1 MEKKIPPMFRK
12 PIKEKRFQRRILKFI
27 EQPEDKT
34 FLISCFD
41 LSDGVYTIKAE
52 LDPNVPKRLKSLAK
66 AITINRR
73 GTVKILP
80 LTALAALVA
89 GGIFFF
95 TVMMDPLLEGLLEK
109 GLQEVF
115 EAKCDV
121 NSFHLG
127 RLRFRISIGSMI
139 VADRDEPMRNLFETA
154 RLEIRLRPQ
163 AVLRGK
169 IYIEEIRA
177 DGLQFGTPRT
187 VSGALPQYAARIA
200 ARRNAPPAPPLID
213 LAKFDAMGLLNQEY
227 DKLASPKAYAQTIA
241 AYDEAQK
248 RWEAQYKEANSRVEE
263 LQTTAK
269 PVMNININDLKT
281 PEEITKTITDINTL
295 IGSIDNA
302 RTEVGNI
309 VSGVEGDLNTA
320 SALERSAREA
330 IEGDLNHLK
339 SYLDLGSGEAFKA
352 LEPTVMAMLS
362 EEARGYIAYGQRAM
376 EALEKIKALQAR
388 FPKSEPKP
396 EKQTYKGRDVA
407 FPTQAYPVF
416 FLGVMA
422 SDFTLSGWNWG
433 FELRNISSDP
443 DLSNRATELDLAL
456 SELSSYRR
464 TGRFAGMADFRS
476 NAQRYFSVDVSGGNF
491 PVDIQKNL
499 SAVGIGGFTGKTGF
513 AVNFAGGRG
522 GAISG
527 GGSIDVNQPQ
537 LINPTGTI
545 AESIQ
550 EALIEVSA
558 LNLGIQYEHP
568 ASGDDS
574 FSLTTNINDFI
585 LAALKKAA
593 EKYLRQAEA
602 AIEKALRER
611 IESYLNGKWV
621 SKEEL
626 DTIFS
631 AVKGDQAAVN
641 RLKTALE
648 EKKAEAERKIR
659 GAAEEAVD
667 AAKEEVK
674 TQAEEAAKKA
684 AEKLPA
690 LPGGIKLPF

>member
-1 MEKKIPPMFRK
+1 MGKNIPPMFRK
-12 PIKEKRFQRRILKFI
+12 PIKEKRFQKRILKFL
-27 EQPEDKT
+27 EQPDDKT
-34 FLISCFD
+34 FLTSCFD
-41 LSDGVYTIKAE
+41 LADGVYTIKAE
-52 LDPNVPKRLKSLAK
+52 LGPEVPKRLKTLAK
-66 AITINRR
+66 AIGINRK

-80 LTALAALVA
+80 LTALAVLIA

-121 NSFHLG
+121 NNFHLG
-127 RLRFRISIGSMI
+127 LYRFRISIGSMI
-139 VADRDEPMRNLFETA
+139 VANRDEPMRNLFETA

-187 VSGALPQYAARIA
+187 VSGAMPQYAARIA
-200 ARRNAPPAPPLID
+200 ERKNKPPAPPLID

-248 RWEAQYKEANSRVEE
+248 RWEAQYKEANSKAAE
-263 LQTTAK
+263 LQTASE
-269 PVMNININDLKT
+269 PVMKININDLKT
-281 PEEITKTITDINTL
+281 PEEITKAIADINTL
-295 IGSIDNA
+295 LGSIDNA

-309 VSGVEGDLNTA
+309 VNGVGNDINTA
-320 SALERSAREA
+320 AALERSAREA

-352 LEPTVMAMLS
+352 LEPTIMAMLS
-362 EEARGYIAYGQRAM
+362 DQAQGYIAYGQRAM

-396 EKQTYKGRDVA
+396 EKQTYKGRNVA

-433 FELRNISSDP
+433 FDLRNISSDP
-443 DLSNRATELDLAL
+443 DLSNSATELYLAL
-456 SELSSYRR
+456 SEMGSYGR

-476 NAQRYFSVDVSGGNF
+476 NAQRYFSVDLSGGNF
-491 PVDIQKNL
+491 PVDIRQNL

-513 AVNFAGGRG
+513 ALNFAGGRG

-527 GGSIDVNQPQ
+527 GGGIDVSQPQ
-537 LINPTGTI
+537 LVNPEGTI

-585 LAALKKAA
+585 LAALKKAV
-593 EKYLRQAEA
+593 EKYLRQAEE

-611 IESYLNGKWV
+611 IASYLDGKWV

-641 RLKTALE
+641 KLKAALE
-648 EKKAEAERKIR
+648 EKKSEAERKIR
-659 GAAEEAVD
+659 GAADEAVEK
-667 AAKEEVK
+667 AEAEAKA
-674 TQAEEAAKKA
+674 QAEEALKKA
-684 AEKLPA
+684 SENLPA